1 MAQKIL
7 SARSADPTL
16 AEDMV
21 RVAVDQIVLARA
33 PNRALRAALAAG
45 FKKPSA
51 EVAIAYDTRCIGGRD
66 SAEHVGAG
74 EMLAHGVLVGRAG
87 VGFPAPVHLERFASP
102 ARLCVTD
109 DPRLASVGGI
119 GMLSLVVPT
128 GSLAQA
134 LAQGTVVVRTPVS
147 VQVLL
152 GGRLRP
158 FVCARDVALE
168 LLRRG
173 LGEIVRKVEES
184 RGAPVV
190 LEFAGPSARLLSVGE
205 RSVMAALAPQVGA
218 AGALFVS
225 DERTEVFLRDQRR
238 SKAHRALAPDAGAPC
253 EEVVNVDLGAVDPL
267 LLDEAGQV
275 RVVRDLAGQP
285 VTQALLGGDGGA
297 TLRDLFAAAILLKSK
312 RVPARMDF
320 LLALP
325 SRQMLEVL
333 AGAGALTDLIATG
346 ARLVEPDTRVVSGE
360 LYAPSSAGVAMR
372 TCDPEP
378 YVAGRRAP
386 VVASAE
392 TLAYA
397 VATGE
402 VGDPRAFKRPV
413 RVTVPRALPTD
424 DVLIARKADRSTA
437 TAREGEKRD
446 SATAHVHPWK
456 GPQTLEL
463 VTAAAVA
470 APGGQ
475 DGRSSS
481 TARVAAVCGTLDE
494 VRELSAR
501 AVEFAP
507 SVRAV
512 LAPYIPSALVALLS
526 AAGIAALQ
534 LEAGAVGGL
543 KGQRAITL
551 PGPSEWA
558 HRGPTAV
565 SVGSATL
572 PMTWLA
578 LGPERTWA
586 TGELLDAKASP
597 SIGARAVPPANA
609 KTLPASGPKSSPGRE
624 AKVTPTTG
632 AKAPSS
638 IAKASPSGKTSGAAD
653 TSPSPSADGKASRPH
668 TGEGRVRSSAD
679 R

>member
-7 SARSADPTL
+7 SARSGDPTL

-21 RVAVDQIVLARA
+21 GVTVDQIVLARA
-33 PNRALRAALAAG
+33 PMRAHAAAMAAG
-45 FKKPSA
+45 LKKPTA
-51 EVAIAYDTRCIGGRD
+51 EVAIAYDTRCITGN
-66 SAEHVGAG
+66 EGAG
-74 EMLAHGVLVGRAG
+74 ESMRAASAEMLAHGVLVARAG
-87 VGFPAPVHLERFASP
+87 VGFPGPVHLERFASP

-128 GSLAQA
+128 ASLAQA
-134 LAQGTVVVRTPVS
+134 LAHGTVLVRSPVS

-173 LGEIVRKVEES
+173 LGDIVRKVEES

-218 AGALFVS
+218 AAALFVS

-238 SKAHRALAPDAGAPC
+238 SKAHRALAPDPGAPC

-267 LLDEAGQV
+267 LLDEHGQV

-297 TLRDLFAAAILLKSK
+297 TLRDLFAAATLLKSK
-312 RVPARMDF
+312 RVPSRMDF
-320 LLALP
+320 LLATP

-333 AGAGALTDLIATG
+333 AAAGALADLIATG
-346 ARLVEPDTRVVSGE
+346 ARLVEPDARVVSGE
-360 LYAPSSAGVAMR
+360 LYAPPATGVAMR

-378 YVAGRRAP
+378 HVAGRRSP
-386 VVASAE
+386 VTASAE

-424 DVLIARKADRSTA
+424 DVLIARKALRGEPA
-437 TAREGEKRD
+437 HGARGGKREAPVHEGR
-446 SATAHVHPWK
+446 PWRAA
-456 GPQTLEL
+456 QTLVL
-463 VTAAAVA
+463 VEGSALVGLEPV
-470 APGGQ
+470 APGQRAQGAP
-475 DGRSSS
+475 GSEASNGGS
-481 TARVAAVCGTLDE
+481 RVAALCTTLDE
-494 VRELSAR
+494 VRDLAAR
-501 AVEFAP
+501 AFEIAP
-507 SVRAV
+507 AVGAV
-512 LAPYIPSALVALLS
+512 LAPYIPSPLVALFS
-526 AAGIAALQ
+526 AAGIVAIRLDAA
-534 LEAGAVGGL
+534 AAKGL
-543 KGQRAITL
+543 KGQRTIAL
-551 PGPSEWA
+551 PAPSQWPERA
-558 HRGPTAV
+558 AASVAVGPT
-565 SVGSATL
+565 SL
-572 PMTWLA
+572 PLTWLA
-578 LGPERTWA
+578 RGAERAWA
-586 TGELLDAKASP
+586 TGGPTETV
-597 SIGARAVPPANA
+597 GARDVRA
-609 KTLPASGPKSSPGRE
+609 
-624 AKVTPTTG
+624 
-632 AKAPSS
+632 
-638 IAKASPSGKTSGAAD
+638 
-653 TSPSPSADGKASRPH
+653 
-668 TGEGRVRSSAD
+668 RSSAD